1 MAGLDQLGEMPEKQ
15 REQQH
20 LNVRAV
26 HIGIRQDANLA
37 VTQATE
43 VGRVERAV
51 WVNPDSYRNV
61 MDLVVGKQ
69 PVALHLPGVEHL
81 AAQRQNGLAF
91 FVTPHLG
98 AATGRVA
105 LHQKHL
111 VVRQITALA
120 VGQLTGQHRH
130 TGALALLDFLPGLL
144 PALRRLDRQLGQF
157 FAIFHMLVEP

>member
-1 MAGLDQLGEMPEKQ
+1 MAGLDQLGEMSEKQ
-15 REQQH
+15 RQQQH
-20 LNVRAV
+20 LNVRAI

-43 VGRVERAV
+43 VGRVKRAV
-51 WVNPDSYRNV
+51 WVNPDGHRNV

-98 AATGRVA
+98 AAAGRVA
-105 LHQKHL
+105 LH
-111 VVRQITALA
+111 
-120 VGQLTGQHRH
+120 
-130 TGALALLDFLPGLL
+130 
-144 PALRRLDRQLGQF
+144 
-157 FAIFHMLVEP
+157 